1 MQSGLPTNLL
11 QKKYNNLINCNKELF
26 VQQASISS
34 SRLAPYLEILDDYEI
49 LLIYENGN
57 RNALIYM
64 LSIYYSLNKNEVLDY
79 QVVLSQTLIDEYFA
93 DKDRDVE
100 LSELS
105 KYTDLLYI
113 IISEADYKHDYLDT
127 IVKNLIEQRSINKKK
142 TIIIYE
148 TVNDFSQG
156 RDNILTIKNL
166 VEKKGQL
173 VITHNASEN
182 PRAKETPSIKIDKKS
197 RRII

>member
-182 PRAKETPSIKIDKKS
+182 PRAKEAPSIKIDKKS

>member
-173 VITHNASEN
+173 VITHNASANLGAE
-182 PRAKETPSIKIDKKS
+182 ETPSIKIDKKS